1 MYANLHFKEQGGLS
15 NHKEIVNIVFSATSD
30 FLKKE
35 NGSKFEYTVYVNY
48 C

>member
-15 NHKEIVNIVFSATSD
+15 NHKEIVNIVFSAT
-30 FLKKE
+30 KE